1 VQPSQV
7 RREVRSVKPDCGFR
21 VRSNER
27 TEHTVI
33 ALGRNGAASEL
44 HECGLR
50 PGSGE
55 RALVEGDGEIPDH
68 VLRHER
74 FAYGRL
80 KGRPRDQDAKAAPRQ
95 VALTSTPGFLKCRSP
110 LRDEIRLGIRTTRRP
125 E

>member
-1 VQPSQV
+1 M
-7 RREVRSVKPDCGFR
+7 
-21 VRSNER
+21 
-27 TEHTVI
+27 I

-55 RALVEGDGEIPDH
+55 RALVERDGEIPDH

-74 FAYGRL
+74 FACGRL
-80 KGRPRDQDAKAAPRQ
+80 KARPSDREAMGARHQ
-95 VALTSTPGFLKCRSP
+95 VVTSIPGFLECRSP
-110 LRDEIRLGIRTTRRP
+110 VRDEIRLGIRTTQHP